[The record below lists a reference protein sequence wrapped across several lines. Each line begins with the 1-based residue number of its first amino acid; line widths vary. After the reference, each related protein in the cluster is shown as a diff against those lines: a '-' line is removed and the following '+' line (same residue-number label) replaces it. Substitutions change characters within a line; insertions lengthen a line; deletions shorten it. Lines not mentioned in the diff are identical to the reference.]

1 MRVHDL
7 SETYI
12 PRYYSQSTDH
22 IQTAISRMHKI
33 PNSKI
38 IRLGQYGGFK
48 VVDRS
53 DPRPEV
59 MPDYALLKQIRS
71 IRNRITEIDKLLRK
85 YQSEYDVYYLS
96 HTKPD
101 QLKKMYAN
109 TPFRKLEHERV
120 ELKDKLTSLIN
131 VPRYII
137 DD

>member
-1 MRVHDL
+1 MRIRDL

-12 PRYYSQSTDH
+12 PRYYSQSTDQ

-71 IRNRITEIDKLLRK
+71 TRNRITEIDKLLRK
-85 YQSEYDVYYLS
+85 YQSEYDVYYYS
-96 HTKPD
+96 KPD
-101 QLKKMYAN
+101 QLKKMYAE

-131 VPRYII
+131 VPRYTLAKK
-137 DD
+137 